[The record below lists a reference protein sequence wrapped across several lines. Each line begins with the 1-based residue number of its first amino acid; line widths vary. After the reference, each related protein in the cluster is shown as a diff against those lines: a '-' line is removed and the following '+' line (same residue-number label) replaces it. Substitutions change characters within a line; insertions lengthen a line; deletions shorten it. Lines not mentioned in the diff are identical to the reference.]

1 MLCESVGEEN
11 ICLLYKLIFGYL
23 VLGFDIV
30 FTSKKFEILESVIID
45 YLKKEWV

>member
-11 ICLLYKLIFGYL
+11 IWLLYKLIFEYL
-23 VLGFDIV
+23 VLGSDIV

-45 YLKKEWV
+45 YLKKESV